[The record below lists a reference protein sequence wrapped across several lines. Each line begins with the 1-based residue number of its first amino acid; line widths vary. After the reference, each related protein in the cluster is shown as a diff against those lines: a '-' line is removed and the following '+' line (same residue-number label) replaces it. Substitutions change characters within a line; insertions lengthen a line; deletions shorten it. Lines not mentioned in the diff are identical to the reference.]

1 MKTLFIALAL
11 FLTAQK
17 TFGQDYLD
25 LLSLIVDEKYE
36 KCLFK
41 CVKINENSDTRNQPL
56 PYFYASMCY
65 FEMSRDHKFKDDYPK
80 AFKTSLSYLGKYR
93 KKDKSYEFKED
104 AEEFIEKIKFIL
116 LEETENNALAG
127 TEKSAKKTASL
138 MKKILKFDPNDN
150 GVLLIQGLNYIL
162 SKNKTE
168 GKKIVLDAMTKI
180 KTIGTDIE
188 FGDMTESQQ
197 KYLRFS
203 LMEYA
208 KFLQVADPVGANET
222 ISLGHQFFYEDRDD
236 CLLEDNS
243 AFKELYDKITG

>member
-1 MKTLFIALAL
+1 MKTLFIALAI
-11 FLTAQK
+11 FFTSQK
-17 TFGQDYLD
+17 TFAQDYLD

-41 CVKINENSDTRNQPL
+41 CIKLNENADTRNEPL
-56 PYFYASMCY
+56 PYYYAAVCY
-65 FEMSRDHKFKDDYPK
+65 FEMSRDHKFNDDYPK
-80 AFKTSLSYLGKYR
+80 AFKNSLSYLGKYR
-93 KKDKSYEFKED
+93 KKDKSFEFKD
-104 AEEFIEKIKFIL
+104 DTQEFIEKMKFIL
-116 LEETENNALAG
+116 LEETENNTLEG
-127 TEKSAKKTASL
+127 TEKAAKKTASL
-138 MKKILKFDPNDN
+138 MKKILKFDPEDH
-150 GVLLIQGLNYIL
+150 GALLIQGLNYIL

-168 GKKIVLDAMTKI
+168 GKKIVADALASI

-197 KYLRFS
+197 KYLRFA

-208 KFLQVADPVGANET
+208 KFQEIADPVGASET

-236 CLLEDNS
+236 CLLEDNA